1 MKNFFAQENSESLE
15 SKYWSIW
22 NTIFQLKEY
31 CKLSLFEQKVMTAE
45 EREWYLDRWN
55 KEQEKINKERE
66 KASKRK
72 R

>member
-1 MKNFFAQENSESLE
+1 
-15 SKYWSIW
+15 
-22 NTIFQLKEY
+22 
-31 CKLSLFEQKVMTAE
+31 MTAE